1 MDKETVY
8 QAIARVES
16 RRRDEKRSPTTVLIE
31 ELEKETG
38 VDRQTLRPWLLELY
52 REERIV
58 CGHTLNSVYVM
69 TMQP

>member
-16 RRRDEKRSPTTVLIE
+16 RRRDEKRRPTTVLIE

-52 REERIV
+52 REGRID

-69 TMQP
+69 TLQP